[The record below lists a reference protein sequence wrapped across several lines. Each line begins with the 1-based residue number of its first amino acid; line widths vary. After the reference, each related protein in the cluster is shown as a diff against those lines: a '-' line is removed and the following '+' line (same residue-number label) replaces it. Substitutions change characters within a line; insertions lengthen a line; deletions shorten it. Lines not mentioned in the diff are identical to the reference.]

1 MELDILLYINTHLK
15 NDFLDFLMPIIS
27 FFSDA
32 GWLWIAIAVAM
43 LFMKKYRRYGV
54 ALSIGLV
61 LCLLIGNLGLKPL
74 IARPRP
80 YDAYS
85 GIELIIEKLS
95 DFSFPSGHTYSAFC
109 GATVLF
115 YMNKK
120 IGYGAFALAVL
131 TAFSRLYLFVH
142 YPTDV
147 LAGIVMGVS
156 LALLSMYLVK
166 TLEKRVALRKVESGV

>member
-15 NDFLDFLMPIIS
+15 NDFLDFLMPVIS
-27 FFSDA
+27 FFSDK
-32 GWLWIAIAVAM
+32 GWLWIALAVVL
-43 LFMKKYRRYGV
+43 LFTKKYRRYGV

-61 LCLLIGNLGLKPL
+61 LCLVIGNIILKPL

-85 GIELIIEKLS
+85 GVELLVEKLS
-95 DFSFPSGHTYSAFC
+95 DYSFPSGHTYSAFL
-109 GATVLF
+109 GATILF
-115 YMNKK
+115 FMNRK
-120 IGYGAFALAVL
+120 IGYAAFAFAVL

-147 LAGIVMGVS
+147 LMGIVMGVS
-156 LALLSMYLVK
+156 FALFSMYLVK
-166 TLEKRVALRKVESGV
+166 TFEKRVQLKKLESIT